1 MQQEDQSCLG
11 SPRFARH
18 FVVGAPL
25 TPERAVDYRRYRA
38 TCVDSAYS
46 NFAIGRGYTKGI
58 VADASVIV
66 FEH

>member
-1 MQQEDQSCLG
+1 M
-11 SPRFARH
+11 
-18 FVVGAPL
+18 
-25 TPERAVDYRRYRA
+25 
-38 TCVDSAYS
+38 DSAYS